1 MFILQ
6 FIHDQSIEHGTSRP
20 KRANRF
26 CCKLAP
32 VVYGARRQH
41 LQLLRSVGQRSR
53 SPEVDIGQT
62 CERDNS
68 KTDEQIVLQ
77 IGTNSSQDKEIKRS
91 TFRVKRSK
99 VKVT

>member
-1 MFILQ
+1 MLQ
-6 FIHDQSIEHGTSRP
+6 IGT
-20 KRANRF
+20 
-26 CCKLAP
+26 
-32 VVYGARRQH
+32 GG
-41 LQLLRSVGQRSR
+41 LRGKKTTSSTFEISR
-53 SPEVDIGQT
+53 SKVKVTGGQT